1 MASIDLYTTSN
12 LLRYI
17 SEWDPREPAHTKGGY
32 MDGEIKIPNVEG
44 KLRMEIQT
52 FPADDVDPLV
62 GNIHPCLLHVVMI
75 GKGKRDQKMEPVP
88 TYYHWKQVFQI
99 ENGKV
104 YVVNRMSELDVEKD
118 GSPRQ
123 VPPMAVVTDVKGNSI
138 VLGRKKDELNL
149 ILLQPKQQARA
160 KPTEATVTKV
170 LADRL
175 QINNKEKLELY
186 EQYFKKKFAKNLKRV
201 RLRVDFYKEN
211 GDHCGSSISPQTI
224 VDTGNKEI
232 GSMDFYD
239 ATPHKSCV
247 KGGRKIIM
255 VSEYNLAKDVLP
267 IFQVHDESG
276 VHRCDLDKFIN
287 QPQPDDYNLKN
298 QTIIFLTPAQPRLQE
313 LHKNLNNFSI
323 KLLAKRKG
331 DGYTSNKMFNFRYID
346 HKSNSCLF
354 CDFNVDSDEV
364 VQIESGI
371 EGPKPGGKKRKMNP
385 TPVLNCKRTMSS
397 SSDGSSQMNTYPGAS
412 PPYDIS
418 GTFEIQASSP
428 DSGVDTRFNG
438 YISDG
443 GYTSNSDQFEYT
455 TTLTQEQL
463 ENLGATTEAAKFVM
477 AEDDV
482 PLPKAHETADEQFQ
496 KEIQLME
503 QDIGEFVDE
512 NEVRK
517 VLGMDSENIESH
529 WGHKEI
535 KEQYHDN
542 IENIDID
549 QLYRIDVP
557 EIDFGQQTAQISNL
571 GSSFYNGSPH
581 YNAMNSYGNM
591 SIIQTDGASDGMKH
605 VPVVL
610 QHRIQKD
617 SMRKEDLIT
626 KMKVEEVEKSEVK
639 DKSHK
644 MKQRTPKQK
653 KPSIDQESTC
663 IEDFP
668 LLTMIFMV
676 FLIIFKL
683 IGESVFEISH
693 AAVIVVAMAFAMCM
707 VYGKNKLSS

>member
-1 MASIDLYTTSN
+1 
-12 LLRYI
+12 
-17 SEWDPREPAHTKGGY
+17 
-32 MDGEIKIPNVEG
+32 MDGEIRIPNVEG

-62 GNIHPCLLHVVMI
+62 KNIHPCLLHVVMI

-123 VPPMAVVTDVKGNSI
+123 VPPMALVTDVKGNSI

-175 QINNKEKLELY
+175 QTNNKEKLELH

-211 GDHCGSSISPQTI
+211 GEHCGSSISPQTM

-255 VSEYNLAKDVLP
+255 VSEYSLAKDVLP
-267 IFQVHDESG
+267 IFQVHDETG
-276 VHRCDLDKFIN
+276 MHRCELDKFLN
-287 QPQPDDYNLKN
+287 QPDEYNLKN

-313 LHKNLNNFSI
+313 LNKYLSSFSI
-323 KLLAKRKG
+323 NLLAKRKG
-331 DGYTSNKMFNFRYID
+331 DGYTSNKMFNFKYIE
-346 HKSNSCLF
+346 HNLASCLF

-364 VQIESGI
+364 VRIESGI

-397 SSDGSSQMNTYPGAS
+397 CSDGSSPLNMDSSAS
-412 PPYDIS
+412 PSYDIS
-418 GTFEIQASSP
+418 KTFEIQASSP
-428 DSGVDTRFNG
+428 DSGVDTRYTG

-455 TTLTQEQL
+455 TTFTL
-463 ENLGATTEAAKFVM
+463 ENLEATTKRATFIM
-477 AEDDV
+477 AEDDF
-482 PLPKAHETADEQFQ
+482 PLPKAHETAGEQFQ

-517 VLGMDSENIESH
+517 VLGMDAENIESH

-535 KEQYHDN
+535 KEPYYDD
-542 IENIDID
+542 IENIAID
-549 QLYRIDVP
+549 QLYRIDEP
-557 EIDFGQQTAQISNL
+557 EIDCGHQTAQISNL
-571 GSSFYNGSPH
+571 GSSFYHGNPH
-581 YNAMNSYGNM
+581 GNAMNSYGNM
-591 SIIQTDGASDGMKH
+591 SIIQSDGASDGIKH
-605 VPVVL
+605 RPVTL

-617 SMRKEDLIT
+617 SMRKEDLNT
-626 KMKVEEVEKSEVK
+626 KIKVDAVVKSEVK
-639 DKSHK
+639 GKAHQMEQK
-644 MKQRTPKQK
+644 TPKQK
-653 KPSIDQESTC
+653 RPAVDQESTC
-663 IEDFP
+663 IEDLP

-683 IGESVFEISH
+683 IAESVFEISH
-693 AAVIVVAMAFAMCM
+693 AAVIVVAMTFAMFM
-707 VYGKNKLSS
+707 LYLKNKLSS